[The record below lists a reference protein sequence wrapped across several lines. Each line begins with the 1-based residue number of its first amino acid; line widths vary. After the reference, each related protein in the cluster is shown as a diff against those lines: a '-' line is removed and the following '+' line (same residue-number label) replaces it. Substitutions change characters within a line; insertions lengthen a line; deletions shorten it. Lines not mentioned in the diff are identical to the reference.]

1 MAALFSTTTPPRT
14 ILVICTRRIGDVLLT
29 TPVVRSLKASWPD
42 AQIDMLV
49 FEGTEGVLEHNPDI
63 RQVITVAHRASTKER
78 WADARRLWRKYDL
91 ACAAM
96 SSDRASFYSWVA
108 GRKCIGLLLPAG
120 KSWFKRLLFNRYA
133 VERGEHHHTVQ
144 IGLSLLP
151 LLGVAP
157 QPEVVAPG
165 IGRDSA
171 RQARLHARLAP
182 LADGPYAVLHLYP
195 MYTYKM
201 WHAEGWL
208 ALIEWL
214 RSRGYGI
221 ALTGGP
227 AQAEVAYANEI
238 AQRAGPGVLNL
249 AGQLSLGETAET
261 IRRARLFVGP
271 DTSVTHVAAA
281 TGTPTISLFGP
292 SNPERWAPWP
302 QGWLADTSP
311 WKLSGSGRHGNV
323 YLVQG
328 SGACVPCKLE
338 GCESHLQSWSDCLLM
353 LDANRVIDA
362 ACELLAIQ
370 PDRQQRIPIVSQ
382 SVTRPQR
389 RLVEPPI
396 HPAGIGRRA

>member
-1 MAALFSTTTPPRT
+1 MAALFSDTAQPCT

-29 TPVVRSLKASWPD
+29 TPVVRSLKARWPD

-49 FEGTEGVLEHNPDI
+49 FKGTEGVLEHNPDI
-63 RQVITVAHRASTKER
+63 RQVITVAHRAPVRAR
-78 WADARRLWRKYDL
+78 WADVRRIWRQYDL

-96 SSDRASFYSWVA
+96 TSDRASFYSWFA
-108 GRKCIGLLLPAG
+108 GRKCIGLVLPAG
-120 KSWFKRLLFNRYA
+120 KSWFKRLLLSRYA
-133 VERGEHHHTVQ
+133 LEQGQHRHAVQ

-165 IGRDSA
+165 IGRDPA
-171 RQARLHARLAP
+171 RRVRLQTRLAP
-182 LADGPYAVLHLYP
+182 LAGAPYAVLHPYP

-201 WHAEGWL
+201 WHIEGWL

-227 AQAEVAYANEI
+227 APGEIAYADEI
-238 AQRAGPGVLNL
+238 AQRAGPGLLNL
-249 AGQLSLGETAET
+249 VGQLSLGETAET
-261 IRRARLFVGP
+261 IRGASLFIGP

-281 TGTPTISLFGP
+281 TGTPTIALFGP
-292 SNPERWAPWP
+292 SNPERWGPWP
-302 QGWLADTSP
+302 KGWLAETSP
-311 WKLSGSGRHGNV
+311 WKLNGSGRHGNV
-323 YLVQG
+323 YLLQG

-338 GCESHLQSWSDCLLM
+338 GCDAHVRSWSDCLLM

-370 PDRQQRIPIVSQ
+370 PDRQQRIPVVSQ
-382 SVTRPQR
+382 SIARPQR
-389 RLVEPPI
+389 RLVEAPI
-396 HPAGIGRRA
+396 HPASVGRRA